1 MSKLLTGL
9 TPPRQQTATD
19 TMADLREEIARL
31 ERERADLEV
40 ALLTSNEHGDL
51 LEDYLY
57 CMSTRLAAEVRER
70 QIAEEKLHRLVD
82 AVTRERGDLEILVQ
96 ILVDQGDKAAE
107 EGAKARVDS
116 LTQIANRRR
125 FDECISKEWARH
137 RCSQHPLSLLIGD
150 VDYSKFFND
159 HYGHQAGDEC
169 LIRIAKELS
178 HSIRSSGDLVA
189 RYGGEEFGI
198 VLPDTDQKGAVAV
211 AERMLS
217 AVVRAGIPHQASPVS
232 KIVTLSIG
240 VGCAIPRPEG
250 DSDPRPLIEEA
261 DRFLYLAKRSGRN
274 RVGHTTGASL

>member
-1 MSKLLTGL
+1 M
-9 TPPRQQTATD
+9 P
-19 TMADLREEIARL
+19 DLRAEIARL

-57 CMSTRLAAEVRER
+57 SMSTRLAAEVRER
-70 QIAEEKLHRLVD
+70 QIAEEKLHRLVE
-82 AVTRERGDLEILVQ
+82 AATREKGDLEILVQ
-96 ILVDQGDKAAE
+96 ILVDQGDTAAE

-137 RCSQHPLSLLIGD
+137 RRSQHPLSLLIVD
-150 VDYSKFFND
+150 VDHFKFFND

-169 LIRIAKELS
+169 LIRIAKALS
-178 HSIRSSGDLVA
+178 HCVRSAGDLVA
-189 RYGGEEFGI
+189 RYGGEEFGVI
-198 VLPDTDQKGAVAV
+198 LPDTDQKGAVRV

-217 AVVRAGIPHQASPVS
+217 AVLRAGIPHEASPAS
-232 KIVTLSIG
+232 KIVTISIG

-250 DSDPRPLIEEA
+250 DGDPRPLIEEA
-261 DRFLYLAKRSGRN
+261 DRFLYIAKRNGRS